1 MLTVVLVSLAFVIL
15 CTFLASLGNS
25 LSTSSQLK
33 AAGKKP
39 LYGQNITTV
48 AVAALGEVL
57 VVGLVFYLI
66 FGAFH
71 VSQNVSTISVAFMF
85 GYLLRNVGRYYGT
98 IITWSVFL
106 SIGKR
111 KMRKQL
117 EEENK
122 TAL

>member
-1 MLTVVLVSLAFVIL
+1 MLTVACVCSAFVIL
-15 CTFLASLGNS
+15 FTFLLS
-25 LSTSSQLK
+25 LSDSLLTSSDYK
-33 AAGKKP
+33 KAGKQP

-48 AVAALGEVL
+48 VVAALGEVV
-57 VVGLVFYLI
+57 VVGLIFYLI

-71 VSQNVSTISVAFMF
+71 VPQNASTVSVAFMF
-85 GYLLRNVGRYYGT
+85 GYILRNLGRRGGT
-98 IITWSVFL
+98 LLSWHFFL

-122 TAL
+122 AAL